1 MKEHNNKTLYLNHA
15 DYQHL
20 EAVPT
25 SSHWVISAGSPPVR
39 TQLSLLVAAVQ
50 GEKHWQIQS
59 TLDYLPVKDLVCG
72 LSGTE
77 F

>member
-20 EAVPT
+20 EAVSP

-39 TQLSLLVAAVQ
+39 TQLSLLAAAVRVRNTDKYSQ
-50 GEKHWQIQS
+50 LLIIC
-59 TLDYLPVKDLVCG
+59 L
-72 LSGTE
+72 
-77 F
+77 

>member
-15 DYQHL
+15 AYQSL
-20 EAVPT
+20 EAV
-25 SSHWVISAGSPPVR
+25 
-39 TQLSLLVAAVQ
+39 SLLLPGSLRWEPAWCTQPSGLASAVQ
-50 GEKHWQIQS
+50 GEEHWQIQS
-59 TLDYLPVKDLVCG
+59 TLDYLSVKDLVCG